1 MSTTGLIV
9 LGVIFAALI
18 AVALWAIKKLPKTE
32 EMTSEDREIWVQAM
46 MVDPFLNYPVL

>member
-1 MSTTGLIV
+1 MKFNVTGEHP
-9 LGVIFAALI
+9 
-18 AVALWAIKKLPKTE
+18 LWAIKKLPKTE